1 MSSRFQQRI
10 IDEFTDWAE
19 ARGRV
24 PDSDARRVWRERI
37 TILLQARSGHL
48 DRPDPSRWRSGDVH
62 ELLMTYVV
70 PRQVDAWDLAEHGV
84 ETVRDYLRFLDET
97 DRLHPASTRILTLV
111 KELDRLAPKYPA
123 AMADTSRWRLAKR
136 VFTAVLADG
145 ISMADNPAVLD
156 AWAERFSAR
165 DAQGRREVLGEL
177 MDQHPEYA
185 TGKVLIHDGQVAV
198 LRAGMPAVKH
208 LVWPDLACDCG
219 CDELVTFPPVA
230 LPDPAIL
237 AKCVSGGGAGLLRQL
252 AALAAWVGVAGRP
265 VDDRG
270 EVRKGDRVPLLAAL
284 GLPADVGLRSEAPVV
299 TRLWRLAVE
308 FDIIQVRRTRVVVGA
323 GADLVE
329 AALAGEGS
337 AEQVLDLWCDLADT
351 LIHPPASASAPKGME
366 RLHDW
371 LKPWMPRFLGLLY
384 AANASGE
391 AADVEALMEQL
402 LEEYEHRLP
411 PRDPELF
418 ASIAALTV
426 RQALADLAR
435 HGAVVV
441 TGAAAEPD
449 PQHVASA
456 ALLGT
461 EVWAVH
467 PEPGLAVSL
476 TDLGRHLVRQ
486 RLLAENADAPLA
498 A

>member
-1 MSSRFQQRI
+1 MSFRFQRRI
-10 IDEFTDWAE
+10 IDEFTDWAA

-24 PDSDARRVWRERI
+24 PDGDARRVWRERI

-48 DRPDPSRWRSGDVH
+48 DRPDPTRWRSGDVH
-62 ELLMTYVV
+62 ELLMIYVV
-70 PRQVDAWDLAEHGV
+70 PRQVDAWDLAEYGV

-97 DRLHPASTRILTLV
+97 DRLHPASTRTSTLL

-145 ISMADNPAVLD
+145 ISLDDPAVLD
-156 AWAERFSAR
+156 EWAARLSAR
-165 DAQGRREVLGEL
+165 DAEGRREVLGEL

-185 TGKVLIHDGQVAV
+185 TGKVLIHDGQVAM

-219 CDELVTFPPVA
+219 CDEPVTFPPVA
-230 LPDPAIL
+230 LPDPAVL
-237 AKCVSGGGAGLLRQL
+237 AKSVTGDGAGLLRQL
-252 AALAAWVGVAGRP
+252 AALAAWVGETGRP
-265 VDDRG
+265 ADDRG
-270 EVRKGDRVPLLAAL
+270 EIRKGDRYGLLAAL
-284 GLPADVGLRSEAPVV
+284 GLPTDAGLRSEAPVV

-323 GADLVE
+323 GANLVE
-329 AALAGEGS
+329 ATLAGEGS
-337 AEQVLDLWCDLADT
+337 AEQALGLWCDLADA
-351 LIHPPASASAPKGME
+351 LIHPPAPASAPKGME

-371 LKPWMPRFLGLLY
+371 LRPWMPRFLGLLY
-384 AANASGE
+384 AANAASGP
-391 AADVEALMEQL
+391 ADLDALIDQL

-411 PRDPELF
+411 PGDPELF
-418 ASIAALTV
+418 ASIAAVTV
-426 RQALADLAR
+426 RQALADLAH

-441 TGAAAEPD
+441 TGAIGELD
-449 PQHVASA
+449 PRHAASA

-476 TDLGRHLVRQ
+476 TDLGCHLVRQ
-486 RLLAENADAPLA
+486 RLLAENANAPLA
-498 A
+498 S